1 MNNIN
6 LITPPDKLYND
17 NFEILLMYPSA
28 AIETELQN
36 VLLSSFEDSVNVYV
50 YDKVS
55 YNPKDISW
63 VLDVFKASNIAIV
76 DIDNTEPFMKDL
88 LSYIVSKD
96 KTYWLTNADDSIYN
110 FISKQRV
117 YTLEW
122 LTKLGNKNA
131 ETE

>member
-36 VLLSSFEDSVNVYV
+36 VLLSSFENGVNVYV